1 MLFASKCTVLLNVGE
16 TKFLGTLL
24 CGAQGI
30 LNTDVG
36 PVFTTG
42 SYLSVGVD
50 LSPFTSI
57 SREIIVSSQT
67 FFFSE
72 VFCSPSVEEKNIYVY
87 KFTLVLAG
95 CHGAH
100 H

>member
-16 TKFLGTLL
+16 TKLLRTLL
-24 CGAQGI
+24 CGAQI
-30 LNTDVG
+30 MLNTDVG
-36 PVFTTG
+36 PLFKTG
-42 SYLSVGVD
+42 SYLSVGVE

-67 FFFSE
+67 FFSQI
-72 VFCSPSVEEKNIYVY
+72 FCSPSVEEKKIYIY

-95 CHGAH
+95 CGGTHR
-100 H
+100 